1 MNKTITSIFRARTAS
16 GGGFVRGW
24 SAPVSG

>member
-1 MNKTITSIFRARTAS
+1 MSTTIANIFRVRTAS